1 MLRFYKKLEENFL
14 NLSGFSKYLIYGV
27 TEIILLVVGV
37 VIALQVNSWGQQRND
52 RELEVFYLTGIQ
64 NQVETDIV
72 GISTFIENKN
82 HQLNGINFLLSTIN
96 KDHNYPDSVI
106 MDYWSEVILLSSFTV
121 NTSLFDDLK
130 SSGRLNV
137 ISSDELRINIQS
149 YYAELVNAKTIQ
161 IRNDDLIYTW
171 FNTFFIDP
179 IDLNSLYKSMSNSIT
194 EVDEFN
200 MDRFQIFPPTEIADR
215 LTVKYALLELN
226 IARYYSL
233 LERAEILEQ
242 ELEEYLEEIE

>member
-171 FNTFFIDP
+171 FNTF
-179 IDLNSLYKSMSNSIT
+179 L
-194 EVDEFN
+194 
-200 MDRFQIFPPTEIADR
+200 
-215 LTVKYALLELN
+215 
-226 IARYYSL
+226 
-233 LERAEILEQ
+233 
-242 ELEEYLEEIE
+242 